1 MEEILLRD
9 SSIYPSNEVLENAL
23 GEDIYKVYN
32 EFIKIITDSNLGLTP
47 EWRYYN
53 DGKSWLCKVCYKKKT
68 VFWLSIWEMHFKL
81 GFYFTEKNSSG
92 VTELNIDDRIK
103 EEFSQSKNIGKLI
116 PLVIKMNR
124 IEQLK
129 DAIKII
135 EYKKL
140 LK

>member
-9 SSIYPSNEVLENAL
+9 SSIYPTKEVLENAL
-23 GEDIYKVYN
+23 GEDIYKVFN
-32 EFIKIITDSNLGLTP
+32 EFIEIITDTDLGLIL

-81 GFYFTEKNSSG
+81 GFYFTEKNCSG
-92 VTELNIDDRIK
+92 VNELNIDERIK

-124 IEQLK
+124 IEQID
-129 DAIKII
+129 DAKKII

>member
-9 SSIYPSNEVLENAL
+9 SSIYPTKEVLENAL
-23 GEDIYKVYN
+23 GEDIYKVFN
-32 EFIKIITDSNLGLTP
+32 EFIEIITKTDLGLTP

-68 VFWLSIWEMHFKL
+68 VFWLSIWKMYFKL
-81 GFYFTEKNSSG
+81 GFYFTEKNCSG
-92 VTELNIDDRIK
+92 VTELNIDERIK

-116 PLVIKMNR
+116 PPVIKVNR
-124 IEQLK
+124 IEQID
-129 DAIKII
+129 DAKKII